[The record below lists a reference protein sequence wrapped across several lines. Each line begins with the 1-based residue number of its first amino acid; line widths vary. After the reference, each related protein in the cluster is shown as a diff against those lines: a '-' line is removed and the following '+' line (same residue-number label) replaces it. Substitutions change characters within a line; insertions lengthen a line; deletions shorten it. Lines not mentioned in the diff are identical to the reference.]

1 MMKTYISF
9 TKEVSSC
16 LQKCK
21 ATAPE
26 QDVPSASASKVV
38 PGY

>member
-1 MMKTYISF
+1 MKTNISF

-21 ATAPE
+21 ITAPE
-26 QDVPSASASKVV
+26 QDVPSASSPKFV
-38 PGY
+38 PGH